1 MLMFLLLL
9 LLSHKGAST
18 SLAFLH
24 VNERAMADDDGKCVA
39 YPLALGQAEED
50 RDSCITFSQ
59 TTVALA
65 TSDMRYR

>member
-1 MLMFLLLL
+1 MLMLMLL

-24 VNERAMADDDGKCVA
+24 VNEGAMADEDGKCVA
-39 YPLALGQAEED
+39 EPLALGQAEED
-50 RDSCITFSQ
+50 EDSCITCSQ

-65 TSDMRYR
+65 TSNMRYR